1 MTRMRYLKAA
11 VTALA
16 WLSAT
21 SAFADDLVK
30 MTIGQRG
37 NWDTSI
43 THLGDKAGIFKKHG
57 LQLEM
62 IYTSGSGETL
72 QPVIS
77 GSVDLGLAVGT
88 LGAMAAYA
96 KGAPVRII
104 GAQAT
109 GAADYWY
116 AKNPDIKTLKDTNGH
131 TIAFSTNGSSTNS
144 VVRAFIDEFKLT
156 AKPQA
161 TGNPSATLTAVM
173 TDQVDVGWAAPP
185 FGLKEMDEGKIHL
198 VARATDAA
206 LVRGQTIRVLVA
218 NADVLAKRKDVIER
232 FMKAYRESI
241 DYMYSSNPQVIKDYA
256 EFAKV
261 PEPMA
266 KRVRDEF
273 FPKSLVNP
281 DQIHGLDSSDSGS
294 REPEIHSG
302 SAHKRANGRVDP
314 GFHHANETQQTDVDM
329 TTVVSPQAAS
339 AQAVV
344 LPKNR
349 GAYYGGA
356 WHEPKAGRYV
366 DTINPGTG
374 QSLGKVADSG
384 ADDIDAAVASAKA
397 AFTEWR
403 RMLPLERAKI
413 LRRIAEILRQNANEL
428 AMIDAA
434 DCGNPVKEMVSDAMI
449 AAAQMEFF
457 AGLRH
462 RDEGLFDS
470 DGPGRGQFLRS
481 RTSGR
486 RRPHHP
492 VQSSIHVLRRQVR
505 GPARRRQYGRRKA
518 TGTGTPLLAAAC
530 RTDWRPAAGRRVQRC
545 AGRTRGRAKTG
556 EPSGRRDDR
565 AHRQRAD
572 RSRCHESGL

>member
-1 MTRMRYLKAA
+1 MTRIHNLTAA
-11 VTALA
+11 VIALA
-16 WLSAT
+16 WLGAT

-116 AKNPDIKTLKDTNGH
+116 AKNPDIKTLKDTNDR

-218 NADVLAKRKDVIER
+218 NADALAKRKDVIER

-241 DYMYSSNPQVIKDYA
+241 DYMYSSDPQVIKDYA

-281 DQIHGLDSSDSGS
+281 DQIHGLDSLI
-294 REPEIHSG
+294 PEAVNLKFIP
-302 SAHKRANGRVDP
+302 APLTK
-314 GFHHANETQQTDVDM
+314 EQTAELIRI
-329 TTVVSPQAAS
+329 SP
-339 AQAVV
+339 
-344 LPKNR
+344 
-349 GAYYGGA
+349 
-356 WHEPKAGRYV
+356 
-366 DTINPGTG
+366 
-374 QSLGKVADSG
+374 
-384 ADDIDAAVASAKA
+384 
-397 AFTEWR
+397 
-403 RMLPLERAKI
+403 
-413 LRRIAEILRQNANEL
+413 RQ
-428 AMIDAA
+428 
-434 DCGNPVKEMVSDAMI
+434 
-449 AAAQMEFF
+449 
-457 AGLRH
+457 
-462 RDEGLFDS
+462 
-470 DGPGRGQFLRS
+470 
-481 RTSGR
+481 
-486 RRPHHP
+486 
-492 VQSSIHVLRRQVR
+492 
-505 GPARRRQYGRRKA
+505 
-518 TGTGTPLLAAAC
+518 
-530 RTDWRPAAGRRVQRC
+530 
-545 AGRTRGRAKTG
+545 
-556 EPSGRRDDR
+556 
-565 AHRQRAD
+565 
-572 RSRCHESGL
+572 

>member
-1 MTRMRYLKAA
+1 MSTMRKLTAA
-11 VTALA
+11 IMALA
-16 WLSAT
+16 CLGVS

-72 QPVIS
+72 QPVIA
-77 GSVDLGLAVGT
+77 GGVDLGLAVGT

-116 AKNPDIKTLKDTNGH
+116 AKNPDIKTLKDTNGR

-156 AKPQA
+156 ARPQA

-185 FGLKEMDEGKIHL
+185 FGLKEMEEGKIHL

-218 NADVLAKRKDVIER
+218 NADALVKRKDVIDR

-241 DYMYSSNPQVIKDYA
+241 EYMYSSDPQVIKDYA

-281 DQIHGLDSSDSGS
+281 DQIHGLDSLM
-294 REPEIHSG
+294 PEAVNLKFIPT
-302 SAHKRANGRVDP
+302 ALTK
-314 GFHHANETQQTDVDM
+314 EQTAELIQI
-329 TTVVSPQAAS
+329 SP
-339 AQAVV
+339 
-344 LPKNR
+344 
-349 GAYYGGA
+349 
-356 WHEPKAGRYV
+356 
-366 DTINPGTG
+366 
-374 QSLGKVADSG
+374 
-384 ADDIDAAVASAKA
+384 
-397 AFTEWR
+397 
-403 RMLPLERAKI
+403 
-413 LRRIAEILRQNANEL
+413 RQ
-428 AMIDAA
+428 
-434 DCGNPVKEMVSDAMI
+434 
-449 AAAQMEFF
+449 
-457 AGLRH
+457 
-462 RDEGLFDS
+462 
-470 DGPGRGQFLRS
+470 
-481 RTSGR
+481 
-486 RRPHHP
+486 
-492 VQSSIHVLRRQVR
+492 
-505 GPARRRQYGRRKA
+505 
-518 TGTGTPLLAAAC
+518 
-530 RTDWRPAAGRRVQRC
+530 
-545 AGRTRGRAKTG
+545 
-556 EPSGRRDDR
+556 
-565 AHRQRAD
+565 
-572 RSRCHESGL
+572 